1 MVVKIGILT
10 ENTALSSMIIIY
22 QAYLITVFRLIYSPY
37 RVFPIRTQNYK
48 LNKI

>member
-1 MVVKIGILT
+1 MVVKIGVLT
-10 ENTALSSMIIIY
+10 ENTALSSVIRIY
-22 QAYLITVFRLIYSPY
+22 QVWLITIFRLIYSPY

>member
-10 ENTALSSMIIIY
+10 ENTALSSMITIY
-22 QAYLITVFRLIYSPY
+22 QAWLITVFHLIYSPN
-37 RVFPIRTQNYK
+37 RVFPIRIQNYK